1 MRVEIDGG
9 VPDGSIAVAED
20 ASYEALGVDGRPV
33 LLRVLLEAGVV
44 MPPQVPLK
52 LVLVRVGELA
62 ADIAREE
69 AATSHLLR
77 AGRLGEVKLL
87 VLKEK
92 KENITSSHP
101 ARNQLILIYRRLYLK
116 KVDAVPGLNMRVD
129 HVRERGHLFIADGAS
144 VALYTD

>member
-62 ADIAREE
+62 ADIAREK

-77 AGRLGEVKLL
+77 AGRLREVKLL
-87 VLKEK
+87 V
-92 KENITSSHP
+92 
-101 ARNQLILIYRRLYLK
+101 LK

-129 HVRERGHLFIADGAS
+129 HVRERGHLFIADGAY